1 MASTS
6 RKQGVFDRW
15 DGKGTVD
22 LTRTPRWWLTG
33 TDDAEEFLRGV
44 LRKYSSAGQDNGL
57 HSLSSENGTGLLP
70 AASHYR
76 GTRAQ
81 GPFSDSR
88 QTRPSTRVTN
98 ADLT

>member
-1 MASTS
+1 MASDHS
-6 RKQGVFDRW
+6 ILRSYQKLLAEQVA
-15 DGKGTVD
+15 DGR
-22 LTRTPRWWLTG
+22 L
-33 TDDAEEFLRGV
+33 DAATQEVRV
-44 LRKYSSAGQDNGL
+44 LRKYSSAGQDNDL
-57 HSLSSENGTGLLP
+57 HSLSSENGPGLLP

-81 GPFSDSR
+81 GPLCDFG